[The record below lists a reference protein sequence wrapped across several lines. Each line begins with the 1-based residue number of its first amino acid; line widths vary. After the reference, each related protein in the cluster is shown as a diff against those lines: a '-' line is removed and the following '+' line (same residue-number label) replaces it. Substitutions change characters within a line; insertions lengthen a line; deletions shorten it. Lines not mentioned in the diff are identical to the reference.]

1 MAVNRRDFRG
11 FEIEIG
17 PGIILKVVDVKFIG
31 VVGGMKLASEYVHL
45 GVINDGGMSPPRS
58 RGGHP
63 VLLVGEYWVPLE
75 RRVGKSKRV
84 HIIKNSFLSI
94 VASVDVH

>member
-63 VLLVGEYWVPLE
+63 VLGLGSTGFHWKGGLV
-75 RRVGKSKRV
+75 RV
-84 HIIKNSFLSI
+84 
-94 VASVDVH
+94 SVYISLRIPF